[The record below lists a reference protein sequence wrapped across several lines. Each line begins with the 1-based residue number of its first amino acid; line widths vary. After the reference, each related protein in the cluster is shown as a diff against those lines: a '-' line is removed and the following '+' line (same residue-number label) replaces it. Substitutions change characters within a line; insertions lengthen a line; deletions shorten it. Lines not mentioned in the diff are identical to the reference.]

1 MWQAAV
7 ERPGAAVVGASRL
20 RQTVEAK
27 GGWSTARYAPRK
39 PTRIRMDEQCA
50 RRVVRL
56 DHDIVGDG
64 HGIGIANGAGPQNIA
79 VIGEAHPRPKY
90 AGGGCHFEPDSSADQ
105 RLYDK
110 PVSASQIVVDNAA
123 QPTPAGQSLIAVL
136 DGRDWH

>member
-1 MWQAAV
+1 MWQEAV

-56 DHDIVGDG
+56 DHAIVGDG

-90 AGGGCHFEPDSSADQ
+90 AGGGCHFHRSGAGKVEGLSEPGSG
-105 RLYDK
+105 
-110 PVSASQIVVDNAA
+110 IVTRTTVKHSN
-123 QPTPAGQSLIAVL
+123 
-136 DGRDWH
+136 